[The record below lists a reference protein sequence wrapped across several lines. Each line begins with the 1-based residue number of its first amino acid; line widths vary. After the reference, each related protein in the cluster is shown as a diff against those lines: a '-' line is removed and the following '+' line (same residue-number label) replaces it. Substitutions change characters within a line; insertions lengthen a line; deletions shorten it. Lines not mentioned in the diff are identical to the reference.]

1 MKDLKLKDENL
12 RKVIIYVLN
21 LDEILGTVLGTYVEN
36 INSPFSI
43 RLK

>member
-1 MKDLKLKDENL
+1 MKDLKLKDKNL
-12 RKVIIYVLN
+12 RKVIIYALN

-36 INSPFSI
+36 INSTFSI